1 MNHRDCLDLNW
12 QEPSHTP
19 ILQDDGV
26 HLWRAHLDLSD
37 VEIKC
42 LTATLS
48 TREIARANRF
58 KFPQHRRRF
67 IAARGIL
74 RQLLGN
80 YLQLNPS
87 QVEFGYGD
95 RGKPFL
101 LSSLGNSSL
110 QFNVS
115 HSQEYALLGFS
126 LNHPIGV
133 DIEYLRQMP
142 DALKIAQR
150 FFSQREFSLLRDA
163 PPERQNQL
171 FFLLWTA
178 KEAYLKAIGIGLS
191 GMLDNVEITFETTR
205 VPYCLNIEQDRVA
218 LANWSLY
225 SCIPATNYIAAIA
238 VEMYFTALQID
249 FWHWDS
255 TRLKLIYN

>member
-1 MNHRDCLDLNW
+1 MNHRDRLNPNW
-12 QEPSHTP
+12 QHPSQIP
-19 ILQDDGV
+19 ILKDDI
-26 HLWRAHLDLSD
+26 HLWRANLDLSAI
-37 VEIKC
+37 EIEC
-42 LTATLS
+42 LSATLS
-48 TREIARANRF
+48 AEEIARANKF

-74 RQLLGN
+74 RQLLGE

-87 QVEFGYGD
+87 EVKFAYGD

-101 LSSLGNSSL
+101 SGSLGNSSL

-126 LNHPIGV
+126 LNRPIGV

-150 FFSQREFSLLRDA
+150 FFSQREFSLLCDA
-163 PPERQNQL
+163 PAEQQNRL

-191 GMLDNVEITFETTR
+191 GMLDNVEITFDTTQISAR
-205 VPYCLNIEQDRVA
+205 LGIEQDRVA
-218 LANWSLY
+218 LTNWSLY
-225 SCIPATNYIAAIA
+225 SYIPTSDYIAAIA
-238 VEMYFTALQID
+238 VEMCFTSLQVD

-255 TRLKLIYN
+255 KRLKTISS